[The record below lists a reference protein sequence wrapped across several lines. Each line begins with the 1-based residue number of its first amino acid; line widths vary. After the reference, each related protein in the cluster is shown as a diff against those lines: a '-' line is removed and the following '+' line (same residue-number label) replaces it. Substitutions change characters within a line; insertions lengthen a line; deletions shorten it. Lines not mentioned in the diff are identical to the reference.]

1 MRQTLLPSS
10 PRDPSSSC
18 APRGSDCDIADIS
31 LHELLL
37 LLQLLPSDD
46 SLALLMIGDHLFL
59 SLGVIDLLA
68 TDAWLPTRAL
78 LPAADV
84 ALSSRALLMAD
95 SAALPLLAVLLDEG
109 GGDALAHAGPA
120 LSADLLVLLVV
131 HLLLLPALR

>member
-1 MRQTLLPSS
+1 M
-10 PRDPSSSC
+10 
-18 APRGSDCDIADIS
+18 
-31 LHELLL
+31 
-37 LLQLLPSDD
+37 
-46 SLALLMIGDHLFL
+46 FL

-109 GGDALAHAGPA
+109 GGGDALAHAGPA